1 MRQGSVV
8 LPGAGAGL
16 RRAEGGGPGA
26 SPSSAGLHQNST
38 SGRWKLLDCGEN
50 VRVNVIINEEIS
62 RYTDQYLPGCE
73 HPDKLD
79 DEEDPELELAVSPD
93 HAGQLV
99 PVRGLLNHADDLVS
113 VWSLGNINLLSNLVT
128 KCLFG

>member
-8 LPGAGAGL
+8 LPGAGAGAGL
-16 RRAEGGGPGA
+16 RRAEGGVPGA

-50 VRVNVIINEEIS
+50 VRVKVINEEIS

-79 DEEDPELELAVSPD
+79 DEEDPELELAVGPD

-113 VWSLGNINLLSNLVT
+113 V
-128 KCLFG
+128 